1 MARNLLKAAI
11 ITIPCVTR
19 KVMNHFIF
27 ADPVKCIGCN
37 TCMAECS
44 LAHEQQGLLSRPR
57 LEVMRYGNGTA
68 PVSCRHCE
76 DMPCAKVCPV
86 NAITATGHS
95 VHINESNCIGCK
107 LCGLACPF
115 GAITPAAD
123 RPAGHPE
130 VYEHYVPEE
139 ALADAPGSTHSM
151 PHFLAWNV
159 GRRTV
164 AVKCDQC
171 YFRAR
176 PACVEACPTM
186 ALRLVDEQTLA
197 ELQNSKR
204 VAALEQ
210 ETHGD
215 DAAPAAITM
224 SGVQHA

>member
-1 MARNLLKAAI
+1 
-11 ITIPCVTR
+11 
-19 KVMNHFIF
+19 MNHFIF
-27 ADPVKCIGCN
+27 ADPVKCIGCY
-37 TCMAECS
+37 TCMAACS

-57 LEVMRYGNGTA
+57 LEVMRHGNGTA

-115 GAITPAAD
+115 GAIAPAAD

-139 ALADAPGSTHSM
+139 ELADAPGSNYSM
-151 PHFLAWNV
+151 PPFLAWNV
-159 GRRTV
+159 GRRTI
-164 AVKCDQC
+164 AVKCDLC
-171 YFRAR
+171 YFRSR
-176 PACVEACPTM
+176 PACVEACPTA
-186 ALRLVDEQTLA
+186 ALCLVDEKTLA

-210 ETHGD
+210 EKHGD